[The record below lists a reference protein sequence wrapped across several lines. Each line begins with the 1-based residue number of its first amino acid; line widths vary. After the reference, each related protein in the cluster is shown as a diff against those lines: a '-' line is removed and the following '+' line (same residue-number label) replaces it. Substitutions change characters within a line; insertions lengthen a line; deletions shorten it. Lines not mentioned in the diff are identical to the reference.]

1 MFVDKAGAVSI
12 CAYFEPDTIC
22 SNIKVT
28 NNIAGATVYAG
39 FVGAIAHTC
48 GDTTQTSFKDNVA
61 HSVKGYK
68 SGMGAYINKN
78 PADSA

>member
-1 MFVDKAGAVSI
+1 MKSKNITFDSNVVGHIVDRGTTEAGDGFIDKAGAVSI

-39 FVGAIAHTC
+39 FVGAIAHKCYET
-48 GDTTQTSFKDNVA
+48 N
-61 HSVKGYK
+61 
-68 SGMGAYINKN
+68 
-78 PADSA
+78 